1 MAKRIVVAFQLSGE
15 PGRRK
20 FGGLLRYMT
29 EKNRD
34 WRMQLV
40 RTPPDLSPGLIRS
53 FAERGID
60 GIAYSITPSREAS
73 AALSHSV
80 SPTVALDCYS
90 DVALGGRT
98 RNLVYVTGSPYDVG
112 RTAAHHL
119 MSQGIYRSYAFV
131 PDLYWHAWSKL
142 RGEAFVSEMRKNGF
156 PVETYR
162 LRSRELDLSR
172 LSEWLKRLPKPVG
185 IFVAFDD
192 RAIQV
197 LEACYDAGLSI
208 PHDVAVVGVD
218 NDEMICAHTNPP
230 LTSIQPDHERMGF
243 LAAQRLD
250 AMMDGHCL
258 AKPEH
263 HQVGVLRIV
272 VRESTAAVSNAGK
285 LVQRA
290 LAFIRLNVD
299 KPIHT
304 RDVVAFLNVSRRL
317 ADLRFGELQ
326 GASIGATIRLAKLE
340 EAARR
345 LRNTADTVED
355 IANSLA
361 FTKVSRLREMFKR
374 KYGMT
379 MSEYRAASAAAR
391 R

>member
-29 EKNRD
+29 EKKRD
-34 WRMQLV
+34 WRMQIV
-40 RTPPDLSPGLIRS
+40 RTPTDLSPGLIRS

-73 AALSHSV
+73 AALSRSV
-80 SPTVALDCYS
+80 IPTVALDCYS

-142 RGEAFVSEMRKNGF
+142 RGEAFVREMRKNGL

-172 LSEWLKRLPKPVG
+172 LSEWLKLLPKPAG

-208 PHDVAVVGVD
+208 PHDVAVIGVD
-218 NDEMICAHTNPP
+218 NDEMICTHTNPP

-250 AMMDGHCL
+250 AMMNGDCL

-263 HQVGVLRIV
+263 HQIGVLRIV
-272 VRESTAAVSNAGK
+272 VRESTSAVSNAGK

-290 LAFIRLNVD
+290 LAFIRLNAD

-304 RDVVAFLNVSRRL
+304 RDVVSFLNVSRRL

-326 GASIGATIRLAKLE
+326 GASIGATIRSVKLE

-345 LRNTADTVED
+345 LRNTSDTVED

-361 FTKVSRLREMFKR
+361 FPKASRLREMFKR

-379 MSEYRAASAAAR
+379 MSEYRAASTAAR